1 MTTLHQSILSELRQ
15 ANALTTTEI
24 AKAVNAH
31 RKHVQAALHQLD
43 DDGKV
48 IMRNGFYR
56 ASEAAKAHQS
66 P

>member
-1 MTTLHQSILSELRQ
+1 MTKLHQNILAALTQ
-15 ANALTTTEI
+15 AEVLTTTEI

-31 RKHVQAALHQLD
+31 RDLVQEALHDLD
-43 DDGKV
+43 DEGQV
-48 IMRNGFYR
+48 IMRNGLYR

>member
-1 MTTLHQSILSELRQ
+1 MTTLHKNIISELRQ

-24 AKAVNAH
+24 AIAVNAH
-31 RKHVQAALHQLD
+31 QDLVQEALHDLD
-43 DDGKV
+43 DEGQV

>member
-1 MTTLHQSILSELRQ
+1 MTTLHKSILAELRQ
-15 ANALTTTEI
+15 ANALTATEI

-31 RKHVQAALHQLD
+31 RDLVQEALHDLD
-43 DDGKV
+43 DEGKV

-56 ASEAAKAHQS
+56 ASEAAKSYQS

>member
-1 MTTLHQSILSELRQ
+1 MTKIHQNILAALTQ

-31 RKHVQAALHQLD
+31 RDHVQEALHDLD
-43 DDGKV
+43 DEGKV

-56 ASEAAKAHQS
+56 ASEAARAESK
-66 P
+66 

>member
-1 MTTLHQSILSELRQ
+1 MTILKNNILSELRQ

-24 AKAVNAH
+24 ALAVNAH
-31 RKHVQAALHQLD
+31 RDLVQEALHDLD
-43 DDGKV
+43 DEGHV
-48 IMRNGFYR
+48 IMRNGLYR